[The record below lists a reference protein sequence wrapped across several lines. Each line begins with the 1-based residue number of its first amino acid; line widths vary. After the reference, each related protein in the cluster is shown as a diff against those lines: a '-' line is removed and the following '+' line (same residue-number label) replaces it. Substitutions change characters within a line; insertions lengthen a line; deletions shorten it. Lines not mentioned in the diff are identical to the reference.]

1 MMHIGVCQIE
11 MHIPENHSLKDK
23 RHVVKSI
30 ISQVRNKF
38 EVSIAEIEHQDNWQ
52 IASLGIA
59 YVSNDARH
67 ANEVLSRVVSFL
79 QESRIEAEMLD
90 YSIEIIPFSE
100 SG

>member
-1 MMHIGVCQIE
+1 MHIGVCQIE
-11 MHIPENHSLKDK
+11 MRIPESHSLKDK

-38 EVSIAEIEHQDNWQ
+38 EISIAEIEHQDNWQ

-67 ANEVLSRVVSFL
+67 ANEVLSRVVGYL
-79 QESRIEAEMLD
+79 QESRIKAEILD
-90 YSIEIIPFSE
+90 YSIEVIPFSE